1 MVALAGVTRGGEVGR
16 EAGNPNLRV
25 EVADVGG
32 GVLVA
37 LCRVLS
43 EQVRAHARRDA
54 RRHGWVAPAARRAA
68 SGGGGEL
75 LTGRG
80 ARGGGEVRFS

>member
-1 MVALAGVTRGGEVGR
+1 MDTEDKPTDHSMGTGIPLGREGGDLYGRTRGSSERGRVGR

-37 LCRVLS
+37 LRRVLS
-43 EQVRAHARRDA
+43 QQVKIGRASCRER
-54 RRHGWVAPAARRAA
+54 VY
-68 SGGGGEL
+68 SG
-75 LTGRG
+75 
-80 ARGGGEVRFS
+80 V